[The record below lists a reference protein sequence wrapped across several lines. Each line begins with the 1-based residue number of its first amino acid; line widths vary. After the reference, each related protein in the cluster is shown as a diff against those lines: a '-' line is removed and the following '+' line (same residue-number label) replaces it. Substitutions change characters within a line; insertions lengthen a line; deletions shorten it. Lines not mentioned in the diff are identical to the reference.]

1 MMGRIPPIDALKAEA
16 RRLRAALAA
25 EGVEIAHSAALER
38 VAQGH
43 GYRDWNTAHA
53 AAGNAPPPPVRPGE
67 RVTGAYLKQP
77 FRAEVLG
84 VVTLAEN
91 RFRVTL
97 EFDEAVDVVVFDS
110 FSNYRKR
117 IVKVVDAW
125 GESAD
130 RTSDGAPHL
139 RIAR

>member
-1 MMGRIPPIDALKAEA
+1 MGRIPPIDEMKAEA
-16 RRLRAALAA
+16 KRLRAALAA
-25 EGVEIAHSAALER
+25 EGVEIGHCAALER

-53 AAGNAPPPPVRPGE
+53 VAGNAPPPPVRPGE
-67 RVTGAYLKQP
+67 RVTGSYLKQP
-77 FRAEVLG
+77 FRGEVLG
-84 VVTLAEN
+84 VVTLGEN

-97 EFDEAVDVVVFDS
+97 DFDEAVDVVEFAS
-110 FSNYRKR
+110 FSNFRKR
-117 IVKVVDAW
+117 VVKVVDAW
-125 GESAD
+125 GESAE